1 MSALERIMTDYQLLE
16 KQKTKVIYHWLK
28 RRGVVRQKQNELPTW
43 AGLAESVASLDP
55 VLSKRIHDKYC
66 SV

>member
-1 MSALERIMTDYQLLE
+1 MSALEKIMAEYQLLE

-28 RRGVVRQKQNELPTW
+28 RRGIVWKKKNEFPTW

-55 VLSKRIHDKYC
+55 SLSKRIRNKHC
-66 SV
+66 